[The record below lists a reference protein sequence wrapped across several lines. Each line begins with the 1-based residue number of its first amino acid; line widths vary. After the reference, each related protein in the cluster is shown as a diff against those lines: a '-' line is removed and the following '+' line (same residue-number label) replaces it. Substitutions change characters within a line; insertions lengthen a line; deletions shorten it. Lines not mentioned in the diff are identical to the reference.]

1 MYALLETIRQSFAD
15 ALVARK
21 EARISS
27 STHASLAD
35 YVIHLSEVERFSARP
50 YQMYRLTNIDLT
62 SFEKTVRVMR
72 WAPEVFRE
80 FLVPRQP
87 TFEQAVHFVVAL
99 EARLQDPEEGVAKK
113 KQRIEEYD
121 ASAARCKTPPKRE
134 AYAPGW
140 YCY

>member
-1 MYALLETIRQSFAD
+1 MYELRETIRQSFAD
-15 ALVARK
+15 ALVARR

-35 YVIHLSEVERFSARP
+35 YVIHLSEVERYSARP
-50 YQMYRLTNIDLT
+50 YPMHRLTHIDLT
-62 SFEKTVRVMR
+62 NFEKTVRVMR

-80 FLVPRQP
+80 FLVPRKP

-99 EARLQDPEEGVAKK
+99 EDRLRDPEEGVAAKK
-113 KQRIEEYD
+113 PRIEQYD
-121 ASAARCKTPPKRE
+121 ESASRCKTPPRKE